1 MKLHLPS
8 SLRKALLA
16 VMVAAAA
23 GSAPAWGS
31 IMHSGATLLTYTD
44 FGSNMGR
51 YTIYQ
56 QNELLQHLNQGGIKI
71 SYTYKDDV
79 YTLEHGMISYE
90 SMVDGGPFTAIA
102 YNATAT
108 VQHNGVTNPVF
119 TGRFIGSD
127 QAIHYAGI
135 EYRSCENNTFLLT
148 PQIDYKITRLS
159 KIITD
164 ITPTSVYD
172 TAEHLNNGEKVAGV
186 LQYRAGGGY
195 MQQADENGSTKWLAG
210 AYAYVTGGILENTGF
225 SYNTDFNYETGKGT
239 KTDGRGIIDDSYTV
253 SMTGVVNGNGWAA
266 EYAGTATHPLP
277 FVTQGGDSG
286 SPVWVWNKDAG
297 RYELISCH
305 QARGGTNSYSRGA
318 SEWTEQT
325 LESFCVTVDMD
336 KNGNSVHLGEVRV
349 TDKSKTISATANG
362 STPVQTTLKYGS
374 VKLEG
379 GTEIADF
386 VGVKNGVNTWANLYS
401 LKDGQGVNN
410 KGEQISVNWYAYG
423 NEYLNANNTSGLALQ
438 YADLFETQNLV
449 FKSAGK
455 ENNSIILDADVDLG
469 IGYAQFTNTAGT
481 GKAKFNITS
490 NSELKNG
497 RDFNF
502 NHAGYIV
509 DANTE
514 VHLLMANNGQTDAN
528 GTPYFREWR
537 KTGEGDLYL
546 EGTGNNEIFLNVG
559 GKGTTYLKE
568 TGGYAAYNVLINNGA
583 TVNLD
588 GDKTQVKRD
597 VTFGYGGGT
606 LDFAGDVTMDWYTT
620 ATGGPKA
627 TGFTMSALTQ
637 DAIIANTAQGTTT
650 TLTYKDGGATRFLG
664 SFQDIK
670 ADGAAGGTLK
680 VVYDGGNGSAW
691 TLNSIHTKL
700 QNSNSGLTVA
710 SGKVVLAGTNT
721 EHAQGS
727 LNGYNANRYTNK
739 DDWHYA
745 DAQMNVTVNSGATF
759 ELGSHARLTG
769 NVTVQDNGIFVMREG
784 VRHQY
789 EYIEGWYFLED
800 TYAIEK
806 YYGLKGDVQLGNGA
820 RMEVAFSEKT
830 DANTTY
836 AKNITGSGSMTVDA
850 ASGTL
855 TLTGNNT
862 FTGTKQLTKGGL
874 ILGGAA
880 SAGNVNDHK
889 WQVGEQAWLAVDN
902 TSAADAL
909 AVVDKDSKGVL
920 ALTQDAAGEA
930 IDLSNYKNLIIGAKA
945 GEHAVQFGD
954 KNTADTLNA
963 VDGKWRLGGG
973 GGELVVNYKLDNE
986 SAILVL
992 GNEYTTGSVRL
1003 TNTGNSI
1010 GNIDFA
1016 GKVTLNYDSAQA
1028 LGSAN
1033 INLGYTN
1040 RLLGSTE
1047 VIDNIKPESAGV
1059 LLLDDMAG
1067 DVVNLSGHAN
1077 LHLGAAGKVEF
1088 SGSINLGSYDT
1099 YCIGG
1104 VTGTLVLKNQLENQ
1118 NGVDTNLLVDAQTYT
1133 GGVVVLEKALAL
1145 TGDVAVMGRNPE
1157 VTEAPDAT
1165 GGSITLRVV
1174 ENNSFNAE
1182 SGVYLFE
1189 GGILDING
1197 SEQSLS
1203 SYMANAGS
1211 SIVDSSE
1218 GKLGVLTLLGG
1229 AGLNT
1234 IDGILDVGTVVVD
1247 GQTVALGGVSAYR
1260 TMQICGG
1267 VVILNSNS
1275 SLCATGK
1282 TVVESGAELQVCGQ
1296 NVITDLE
1303 LRGGTVSIGRTM
1315 DGRSESGTLGG
1326 SLVVAKGATSLVK
1339 FGANSTISSVIA
1351 CGEGGKLRLEGDAI
1365 GTFSA
1370 AVMNEEG
1377 GEIEVALRELRLQ
1390 GSGGTSIGG
1399 TMDLQGQGRN
1409 LVLSSWG
1416 ARDNTTREINHLNLA
1431 AGLHLTINEESWNT
1445 IWNIHKLTGEGEIT
1459 WNSKTTHWYSACLVL
1474 DGENDFSGKLI
1485 ANRTYDRDQSR
1496 TYSSYLELAHDKA
1509 AQNMDV
1515 ELHGHDTSNRM
1526 TLAVNAENAAMR
1538 SLAGDE
1544 LTSIYAGVSVEGSGN
1559 SDAASA
1565 LFQATPQS
1573 TRRAT
1578 LTITGDA
1585 DAVFRG
1591 NVHGGENGYGLD
1603 LVMKGSRSQT
1613 FNGSTVQFN
1622 NVAVEQGTLV
1632 LDSAGLSIAETAT
1645 ISCGATLQTG
1655 GHAFELRDKMTLQ
1668 VCGDSTLGSATL
1680 GSTLQLAG
1688 GSLLFDASSLNDADY
1703 ALKVGG
1709 VNVNDQDS
1717 LVVSFESTT
1726 ALRTDFSYKLV
1737 SGDWSALTAYEAT
1750 GLDYYT
1756 AKFDTDGGLN
1766 VTFSLKGDYNVWEGD
1781 VENRI
1786 WSSTVFGRAGQ
1797 PVPGGEQT
1805 AVFNDL
1811 STGRDVLVQGEVSVG
1826 KLLFDSTGEY
1836 TLRGESDAAKLTAG
1850 SLQHKGS
1857 GQTTIGSGVEIT
1869 GMAEVQAGTLVMEL
1883 GSRTAAATVAQDA
1896 TLKLAGTDTVGGQVS
1911 GDGTLA
1917 IAWEEGSEGSVA
1929 IGSIGTLDVQS
1940 GTLAVDSTLDVKH
1953 AAMVQKEATLRS
1965 TTGTI
1970 LAQGTPLQLAGTL
1983 VVDTASA
1990 DKELA
1995 TAVTLLGENAGAVK
2009 KTGAGTL
2016 TVTSDIVAESL
2027 VMEQGSLRMS
2037 NASALVALLANT
2049 QKLEVKNGSYVY
2061 LGDNAYTLGA
2071 DDYVTSLSVDGTGSI
2086 LHLGLGQNST
2096 KTFQG
2101 GLSVTNG
2108 GKVELHDGGLQ
2119 IKGSIR
2125 FGSSA
2130 NDQVTLWGNW
2140 GEAERASKAGFI
2152 LAGKVEGQGTVVLQK
2167 GGNGSRELYTLSNA
2181 ENTFSGTYRVDG
2193 NTSLIATADTAIDKA
2208 SVNLNGGSLVLGT
2221 GNISMQSLQGS
2232 ATGSSI
2238 ALKGVDSST
2247 LTVNQTADGVYAGS
2261 IAGNISLV
2269 KQGDKTLGLSGSKDA
2284 FNGRVNVQEG
2294 TLALDATATG
2304 MLNRATELTVAA
2316 GATLQTGAG
2325 VTLTHDATINGTL
2338 ALGGVMSTESSLKLG
2353 QSANIILGG
2362 SYEDGESTGTR
2373 IYNVFKES
2381 NGGSVTGWD
2390 ALTNTSFSGFG
2401 SAERGATITK
2411 VDERTGDGY
2420 YQVQVS
2426 TDNIKAME
2434 ITWSKDVAVGTWDS
2448 DNANFT
2454 ENGERTAYYAGD
2466 TVTIESDA
2474 NITMGTT
2481 VNLHATEQHAT
2492 AGTLN
2497 VQGGANATVN
2507 QTAGN
2512 TLNMDVLH
2520 VKEGSH
2526 LVMTTEAGNFAEAA
2540 IVDGNST
2547 LEVRISSNSR
2557 SGTVGSVS
2565 GEGTLQIA
2573 NTGTLNIDDGS
2584 SNRLSGGSIDA
2595 SEFRGTLALGN
2606 GSSQLRFHSTNLS
2619 GLAGDAVIEVN
2630 RGAQYWAGG
2639 NDRTLDN
2646 DIIIHASN
2654 AGSGTKD
2661 GFGSVRDVTTFN
2673 GNVSIDGNA
2682 MVSGLGGRNNECD
2695 SITFN
2700 AAISGV
2706 NDNDTLT
2713 FGNGYGSSHAMT
2725 FTLTENANA
2734 TNLANM
2740 VVAKSGGSKT
2750 TVNVDS
2756 GDGLA
2761 ENLKFAANVGGNAE
2775 VNLNGGGTLQR
2786 LESRAGDGVVNL
2798 ADGKSLKIA
2807 GGADFGG
2814 TVNVADAVTLTTM
2827 DREDGAAHVE
2837 GSVSYSVN
2845 GRDASISSE
2854 TGSRMENISI
2864 DLKEAT
2870 RLQMQNITLSAN
2882 SRITDAAATLVADGL
2897 GLEANVG
2904 TNLKPLTYADAKA
2917 PAMVQQSADKVVSFT
2932 LENVQDVSI
2941 EGMGSGLFITLVGD
2955 SANIL
2960 AGADWLEL
2968 GLGTDAVFTDNLAV
2982 TLQFIDSA
2990 GMQQSVEGTY
3000 TMETVAALAA
3010 AGTTYDRVYFNVT
3023 GAVENSNVPEP
3034 ASSTLSLLAL
3044 AALAARR
3051 RRRK

>member
-16 VMVAAAA
+16 VMAFAAVNAQA
-23 GSAPAWGS
+23 E
-31 IMHSGATLLTYTD
+31 IMHNSVSLLTYTD

-51 YTIYQ
+51 YSIYQ
-56 QNELLQHLNQGGIKI
+56 QNALLQHLNEGGVYITYTQGEAPYELK
-71 SYTYKDDV
+71 
-79 YTLEHGMISYE
+79 HGMISFE
-90 SMVDGGPFTAIA
+90 SAVDGGPFTAIG

-119 TGRFIGSD
+119 TGRFIGSGNSV
-127 QAIHYAGI
+127 HYAGI
-135 EYRSCENNTFLLT
+135 EYRSCTDNKFLLT
-148 PQIDYKITRLS
+148 PEIDYKITRLS
-159 KIITD
+159 KIVTD
-164 ITPTSVYD
+164 ITPTSVFD
-172 TAEHLNNGEKVAGV
+172 TRSYLESGGKVEGM
-186 LQYRAGGGY
+186 LQYHMGGGY
-195 MQQADENGSTKWLAG
+195 QQRADAEGNTTWLRE
-210 AYAYVTGGILENTGF
+210 AYVYVTAGILENTGF
-225 SYNTDFNYETGKGT
+225 NYNTGFDYKTGEGT
-239 KTDGRGIIDDSYTV
+239 RKDGRDIVDDSYTV
-253 SMTGVVNGNGWAA
+253 SMTGVKNGNGWGPGT
-266 EYAGTATHPLP
+266 AGTESHPMP

-286 SPVWVWNKDAG
+286 SPVWVWNESSKS
-297 RYELISCH
+297 YELISCH

-318 SEWTEQT
+318 SEWTKQT
-325 LESFCVTVDMD
+325 LESFCVTVNMD
-336 KNGNSVHLGEVRV
+336 EDANTVHLGKVQL
-349 TDKSKTISATANG
+349 TADSKRITATANG
-362 STPVQTTLKYGS
+362 STPVETTLKYGAVLDGS
-374 VKLEG
+374 GRQITK
-379 GTEIADF
+379 F
-386 VGVKNGVNTWANLYS
+386 VGVENGVNTWCNLGK
-401 LKDGQGVNN
+401 LKDGQVLNDKQQLVNT
-410 KGEQISVNWYAYG
+410 NWYAYG
-423 NEYLNANNTSGLALQ
+423 NEYLNANNTSGLDLQ

-469 IGYAQFTNTAGT
+469 IGYAEFTNTADSGT
-481 GKAKFNITS
+481 ATFTITS
-490 NSELKNG
+490 KEKVDG
-497 RDFNF
+497 RDYNF

-509 DANTE
+509 DAGTE
-514 VHLLMANNGQTDAN
+514 VHLKIANTEIEACTNT
-528 GTPYFREWR
+528 TYFREWR

-583 TVNLD
+583 TVNLGGKAD
-588 GDKTQVKRD
+588 QVKRD

-620 ATGGPKA
+620 TPGAPKE

-637 DAIIANTAQGTTT
+637 DAVIANTTGTTR
-650 TLTYKDGGATRFLG
+650 LTYRSTANSTFLG
-664 SFQDIK
+664 SFQD
-670 ADGAAGGTLK
+670 
-680 VVYDGGNGSAW
+680 GNGSGVLQVAYAGASDSTW
-691 TLNSIHTKL
+691 TLNSIHTKMD
-700 QNSNSGLTVA
+700 NAASGLTVQ
-710 SGKVVLAGTNT
+710 SGTVKLAGTLT

-727 LNGYNANRYTNK
+727 LNGYNQQRYSNE

-745 DAQMNVTVNSGATF
+745 DAKMNVTVDRGATF
-759 ELGSHARLTG
+759 ELGSHARLDG
-769 NVTVQDNGIFVMREG
+769 RVTVQDNATFVMREG

-789 EYIEGWYFLED
+789 EYIEGWYELEN
-800 TYAIEK
+800 TYDIAE
-806 YYGLKGDVQLGNGA
+806 YYGLKGGVALEGA
-820 RMEVAFSEKT
+820 GSRMVVEFSENT

-836 AKNITGSGSMTVDA
+836 AENITGSGSMIVDTA
-850 ASGTL
+850 KGSLTLMGTNSFSGT
-855 TLTGNNT
+855 
-862 FTGTKQLTKGGL
+862 KELTKGAL
-874 ILGGAA
+874 ILGGKD
-880 SAGNVNDHK
+880 SAGDVTSNK
-889 WQVGEQAWLAVDN
+889 WQVGKQAWLAVGSA
-902 TSAADAL
+902 SAATAL
-909 AVVDKDSKGVL
+909 EVVDTKSTGVL
-920 ALTQDAAGEA
+920 ALTQNEDGDAL
-930 IDLSNYKNLIIGAKA
+930 DTNTHRNLIIGAKE
-945 GEHAVQFGD
+945 GETIQYGREGTDLQLA
-954 KNTADTLNA
+954 A
-963 VDGKWRLGGG
+963 VDNQWKLGGG
-973 GGELVVNYKLDNE
+973 GGTLVVNYVLNGGQD
-986 SAILVL
+986 STLVL
-992 GNEYTTGSVRL
+992 GNEYTTGAVKL
-1003 TNTGNSI
+1003 TNTGNHI
-1010 GNIDFA
+1010 GNINFM
-1016 GKVTLNYDSAQA
+1016 GKVTLEYDDTAA
-1028 LGSAN
+1028 LGQATV
-1033 INLGYTN
+1033 NLAYTN
-1040 RLLGSTE
+1040 RLMGIEGAVELVST
-1047 VIDNIKPESAGV
+1047 DSQGV
-1059 LLLDDMAG
+1059 LLLDKMEDAT
-1067 DVVNLSGHAN
+1067 VNLAKHADLALGVEGTVDFRGHIDLGQNYTYN
-1077 LHLGAAGKVEF
+1077 L
-1088 SGSINLGSYDT
+1088 
-1099 YCIGG
+1099 GG
-1104 VTGTLVLKNQLENQ
+1104 VTGSLVMHNALEDQ
-1118 NGVDTNLLVDAQTYT
+1118 GEGGTNLMVDAQTYT
-1133 GGVVVLEKALAL
+1133 GGVVELKKALGI
-1145 TGDVAVMGRNPE
+1145 TGSVVVAGHYLAE
-1157 VTEAPDAT
+1157 EDAS
-1165 GGSITLRVV
+1165 GSITLKVD
-1174 ENNSFNAE
+1174 EDNSFDRIDNIW
-1182 SGVYLFE
+1182 LFD

-1197 SEQSLS
+1197 TRQELK
-1203 SYMANAGS
+1203 SYTADQGS
-1211 SIVDSSE
+1211 SIVDSSAD
-1218 GKLGVLTLLGG
+1218 KSGVLHLKGE
-1229 AGLNT
+1229 AGINALE
-1234 IDGILDVGTVVVD
+1234 GMVDVGTIEVD
-1247 GQTVALGGVSAYR
+1247 CSHMTLGGTNTYHSLNIMRGEVALGSGTA
-1260 TMQICGG
+1260 
-1267 VVILNSNS
+1267 
-1275 SLCATGK
+1275 LCATGK
-1282 TVVESGAELQVCGQ
+1282 TTVGDTATLYVDNQ
-1296 NVITDLE
+1296 NVTADIE
-1303 LRGGTVSIGRTM
+1303 LHEATIHIGV
-1315 DGRSESGTLGG
+1315 DNKSGTLGG
-1326 SLVVAKGATSLVK
+1326 ALAVAGGKTGTIVFDAD
-1339 FGANSTISSVIA
+1339 ATISAVISGA
-1351 CGEGGKLRLEGDAI
+1351 ENSRLSLQGNRV
-1365 GTFSA
+1365 GTFSSGSI
-1370 AVMNEEG
+1370 NEEG
-1377 GEIEVALRELRLQ
+1377 GSLDVELRELRLQ
-1390 GSGGTSIGG
+1390 GSGGITIGG
-1399 TMDLQGQGRN
+1399 TVDLKGQGGN
-1409 LVLSSWG
+1409 LRLTSHG
-1416 ARDNTTREINHLNLA
+1416 ARDNTTREISHLNLNS
-1431 AGLHLTINEESWNT
+1431 LNLTLWEESWNT
-1445 IWNIHKLTGEGEIT
+1445 IWNLHKLTGDGSIT
-1459 WNSKTTHWYSACLVL
+1459 WDSHTTHWYSARLVL
-1474 DGENDFSGKLI
+1474 DGENTFTGSLI
-1485 ANRTYDRDQSR
+1485 AKRTYDADQSR

-1515 ELHGHDTSNRM
+1515 ELIGRNDKNRM
-1526 TLAVNAENAAMR
+1526 TLAVNTENAAMR
-1538 SLAGDE
+1538 SLKGDA
-1544 LTSIYAGVSVEGSGN
+1544 LTAIYAGVSVEGSGN
-1559 SDAASA
+1559 SGAAST

-1573 TRRAT
+1573 TRHAT
-1578 LTITGDA
+1578 LTITGESDA
-1585 DAVFRG
+1585 TFSGCVY
-1591 NVHGGENGYGLD
+1591 NGGAEDENGYGLD
-1603 LVMKGSRSQT
+1603 LVMAGSNRQT

-1632 LDSAGLSIAETAT
+1632 LDSAGLSIADTAT
-1645 ISCGATLQTG
+1645 ISRGATLQTG

-1869 GMAEVQAGTLVMEL
+1869 GMAEVQTGTLVMEQ
-1883 GSRTAAATVAQDA
+1883 GSSTAAATVAQDA
-1896 TLKLAGTDTVGGQVS
+1896 TLKLVGTDTVGGQVS

-1917 IAWEEGSEGSVA
+1917 IAWGEGGEGSVA

-1940 GTLAVDSTLDVKH
+1940 GTLAVDSTLDVKQ
-1953 AAMVQKEATLRS
+1953 AALVKEDATLRTS
-1965 TTGTI
+1965 TGTI
-1970 LAQGTPLQLAGTL
+1970 LLQADMSLQLAGTL
-1983 VVDTASA
+1983 QIDTESGSM
-1990 DKELA
+1990 DLN
-1995 TAVTLLGENAGAVK
+1995 TTVTMLGETGGTVK
-2009 KTGAGTL
+2009 KTGSGTL
-2016 TVTSDIVAESL
+2016 AVKSSIVADSL
-2027 VMEQGSLRMS
+2027 VVEQGRL
-2037 NASALVALLANT
+2037 NITQAAVLGDFLANT
-2049 QKLEVKNGSYVY
+2049 QNLEVKNGGYAY
-2061 LGDNAYTLGA
+2061 LGGDAYTLA
-2071 DDYVTSLSVDGTGSI
+2071 SNDYVTSLSVDGTGSI

-2119 IKGSIR
+2119 INGSIR
-2125 FGSSA
+2125 FGASA

-2140 GEAERASKAGFI
+2140 GEESNPSKAGFI
-2152 LAGKVEGQGTVVLQK
+2152 LAGKVDGAGTVALQK
-2167 GGNGSRELYTLSNA
+2167 GGSGGMERFTLSNG
-2181 ENTFSGTYRVDG
+2181 ENTFEGTYRVD
-2193 NTSLIATADTAIDKA
+2193 NRAALVVAADKAIDKA

-2221 GNISMQSLQGS
+2221 GNISMQSLQGNSSGTVKLLSGVES
-2232 ATGSSI
+2232 A
-2238 ALKGVDSST
+2238 T
-2247 LTVNQTADGVYAGS
+2247 LTVNQTTDGVYAGS
-2261 IAGNISLV
+2261 IGSGISLV
-2269 KQGDKTLGLSGSKDA
+2269 KQGDKTLGLGNANSD
-2284 FNGRVNVQEG
+2284 FNGSVAVKSG

-2304 MLNRATELTVAA
+2304 MLANAAGLTVDG

-2338 ALGGVMSTESSLKLG
+2338 ALGGTMGTTAKLTVAG
-2353 QSANIILGG
+2353 TANIILGG
-2362 SYEDGESTGTR
+2362 SYETPSSGTR
-2373 IYNVFKES
+2373 VYDVFTTADS
-2381 NGGSVTGWD
+2381 GSVSGWSE
-2390 ALTNTSFSGFG
+2390 LTDTSFSGFG

-2411 VDERTGDGY
+2411 LTAPTNGV

-2526 LVMTTEAGNFAEAA
+2526 LVMTTEAGNFAEEA